1 MVDAKNETPAA
12 NTEAQAEKPAAKKA
26 VVAKKQRYFVPDLG
40 RTVEAESLDE
50 VAEIVKKEK
59 AGEGK

>member
-1 MVDAKNETPAA
+1 MDAKNETAPVA
-12 NTEAQAEKPAAKKA
+12 NTEAKTEKPAAKKA
-26 VVAKKQRYFVPDLG
+26 VVAKKQRYFVPELR

-59 AGEGK
+59 ANEGK

>member
-1 MVDAKNETPAA
+1 MVDAKNETPDVKA
-12 NTEAQAEKPAAKKA
+12 EAKAEKPAATKV
-26 VVAKKQRYFVPDLG
+26 VVAKKQRYFVPELR

-59 AGEGK
+59 GEGK